1 MKCMKKYAD
10 GGMMGGPSNRDMRE
24 SDRASRESYR
34 MARPE
39 RRLARNR
46 EDVGRLLDDI
56 EGYDPQSQ
64 INRNMARKIAAMTL
78 GAAALP
84 VGVGG
89 NIMLQNA
96 RARAQKNP
104 YYYASGQLA
113 GQTVNDLSGLERLLL
128 QLFGDGFNIN
138 DQ

>member
-84 VGVGG
+84 VGIGLNNAIDNSRRMAMRGRYDTIFG
-89 NIMLQNA
+89 NYTNKQELNA
-96 RARAQKNP
+96 M
-104 YYYASGQLA
+104 
-113 GQTVNDLSGLERLLL
+113 ERLLIDI
-128 QLFGDGFNIN
+128 FGIN
-138 DQ
+138 RNMYDQ

>member
-84 VGVGG
+84 VGIGL
-89 NIMLQNA
+89 NNAIDNA
-96 RARAQKNP
+96 RRMAMRGRYDTIFGNYTNKQELNAM
-104 YYYASGQLA
+104 
-113 GQTVNDLSGLERLLL
+113 ERLLIDI
-128 QLFGDGFNIN
+128 FGIN
-138 DQ
+138 RNMYDQ

>member
-1 MKCMKKYAD
+1 
-10 GGMMGGPSNRDMRE
+10 MGGLSNRDMRE
-24 SDRASRESYR
+24 SDRASRDSYR
-34 MARPE
+34 MARAE

-84 VGVGG
+84 VGIGL
-89 NIMLQNA
+89 NNAIDNA
-96 RARAQKNP
+96 RRMAMRGRYDTIFGNYTNKQELNAM
-104 YYYASGQLA
+104 
-113 GQTVNDLSGLERLLL
+113 ERLLIDI
-128 QLFGDGFNIN
+128 FGIN
-138 DQ
+138 RNMYDQ